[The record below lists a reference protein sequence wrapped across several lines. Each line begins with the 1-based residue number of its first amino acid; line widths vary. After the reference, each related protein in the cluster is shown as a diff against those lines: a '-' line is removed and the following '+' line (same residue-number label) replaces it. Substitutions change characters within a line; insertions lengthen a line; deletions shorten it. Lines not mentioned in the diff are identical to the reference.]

1 MFQITAMM
9 LRRRP
14 RSRWSERTKRRPF
27 EPRLRREGAKL
38 EHLSRARRRMK
49 DLGRS
54 GVDLGREGRR
64 LSFHGARVFRSWWPV
79 QWRQVLVGYGGAT
92 KEPRAQEK
100 ETRKQLRQ
108 LGSRRRH
115 CRWWLASTAV
125 GRAAAAWTLWCAVM
139 GRRDCCKRRRSF
151 NFQEGFSFS
160 GS

>member
-1 MFQITAMM
+1 MM

-115 CRWWLASTAV
+115 CRW
-125 GRAAAAWTLWCAVM
+125 
-139 GRRDCCKRRRSF
+139 
-151 NFQEGFSFS
+151 
-160 GS
+160 